1 MKNLFVCLFLNR
13 FIQKG
18 RYLEIF
24 LLPLKSNYKK
34 CSLNYIHLKII
45 IKFIITFSRYILE
58 FTNKLSRSF
67 IYRLGILSN
76 KPSKKH
82 HKISIFPKV
91 TSGLIFL
98 SVFFLKISLSAGE
111 CIQGDCINGE
121 GTMKFANGDSYT
133 GTFKD
138 EKKIGYGI
146 YIFSN
151 GERYEGEF
159 QADFPNGKGTAF
171 LGNGNVYTGYFINNV
186 PDGKGKM
193 VFNNGNIYDGEWKRG
208 VREGNGTM
216 SYVDGSI
223 YTGEWKSNKKSGYG
237 TFRKS
242 IIVGIQ
248 TPSMPMQTRPLRKI
262 NESQFWITKIQN

>member
-1 MKNLFVCLFLNR
+1 MKNLFFYLFLDR
-13 FIQKG
+13 SIKKG
-18 RYLEIF
+18 KLEIF
-24 LLPLKSNYKK
+24 LLTLKSKYKNYI
-34 CSLNYIHLKII
+34 LNWIHLKII
-45 IKFIITFSRYILE
+45 IKYINIISSYILE
-58 FTNKLSRSF
+58 YTNKLSRTF
-67 IYRLGILSN
+67 LYRVVIFS
-76 KPSKKH
+76 KPSEKYK
-82 HKISIFPKV
+82 KISIFPKG
-91 TSGLIFL
+91 TSGLFFL
-98 SVFFLKISLSAGE
+98 SLLFFKISLSAGE

-146 YIFSN
+146 YTFSN

-208 VREGNGTM
+208 VREGRGTM

-237 TFRKS
+237 TFKKS

-248 TPSMPMQTRPLRKI
+248 TPSMPLPTRPLRKV

>member
-1 MKNLFVCLFLNR
+1 MKNLFFYLFLDR
-13 FIQKG
+13 SIKKG
-18 RYLEIF
+18 KLEIF
-24 LLPLKSNYKK
+24 LLTLKSKYKNYI
-34 CSLNYIHLKII
+34 LNWIHLKII
-45 IKFIITFSRYILE
+45 IKFINIISSYTLE
-58 FTNKLSRSF
+58 YTNKLSRTF
-67 IYRLGILSN
+67 LYRVVIFS
-76 KPSKKH
+76 KPSEKYK
-82 HKISIFPKV
+82 KISIFPKG
-91 TSGLIFL
+91 TSGLFFL
-98 SVFFLKISLSAGE
+98 SLLFFKISLSAGE

-146 YIFSN
+146 YTFSN

-208 VREGNGTM
+208 VREGRGTM

-237 TFRKS
+237 TFKKS

-248 TPSMPMQTRPLRKI
+248 TPSMPLPTRPLRKV